1 MSQVDFKFKSN
12 ETKTKLRKLCKGID
26 SEKSGMLA
34 YEVFFDLLS
43 LHKILLSNSAIS
55 ILKKNYSKN
64 QTINYK
70 EAINQL
76 TIDLDV
82 AGRVLEDGE
91 VGLGA

>member
-1 MSQVDFKFKSN
+1 
-12 ETKTKLRKLCKGID
+12 
-26 SEKSGMLA
+26 MLP
-34 YEVFFDLLS
+34 YEVFFDLLT
-43 LHKILLSNSAIS
+43 LHKIALSNAAIS

-76 TIDLDV
+76 TIDLDA

-91 VGLGA
+91 VGQGAIIKWSVFAL